1 MFFSKIAFS
10 SLLLTMLLNES
21 FGMTPGQQRAM
32 EIVMGYKTRNKAP
45 DGNLRKAIASIAK
58 IRSTEL
64 VNENLQSYVD
74 SFNLGDKP
82 EEIAKKIT
90 EKVRVD
96 LGSSDEARKKLEE
109 ERKRK
114 EQDELKHKQEE
125 QRKLAEAKKKEEELR
140 KQRELE
146 EQKKLEEERK
156 RKEQDELK
164 RKQEEQRKLE
174 EAKKKEEELRK
185 QRELEE
191 RKKLEEERK
200 KKEAA
205 DEPVDEMLSQFEN
218 FGAYTEDPSNE
229 YYRLDAVYKCDD
241 MLGQVNRE
249 FEDVQEKHKENPA
262 DQAKFEE
269 LTKKVENYR
278 KFVAEKKVYLEANEL
293 VDKLLKELEKGI
305 YCDGDISRLSGVK
318 ECNSRLEILDFQ
330 FVEVIEHNKEVPAD
344 EAKIKEVTEKVELAK
359 KSITKRIAE
368 LLIHELPDG
377 IDAFI
382 KSNLYSSYQIM
393 FFSHS
398 ECKTKLQVLIEK
410 IDNVNKDLQII
421 EEAFKDDGSKK
432 LTIVD
437 IKTKVDNFIKAVNE
451 CKQSLEQR
459 IRVWEATAPVLA
471 MLRKLDVRGEY
482 SYTDGSDLK
491 TIAECEEKRK
501 KIEEEFNTV
510 KDANVKNP
518 ADENEFKKLEKIVA
532 DAQEKIN
539 SKLEILR
546 VKEPIDNMLSN
557 LKDAGGKYELLAIYS
572 LYTAEELDE
581 MSRQI
586 AQEIANLKDNAEKY
600 KAELE
605 EKNPGVDLDS
615 TIWKSIGG
623 QLNSLEDAAKEM
635 LTIISFRKDDLKELG
650 RDGILKDKLSYYERY
665 NADSIMSLKTEEEC
679 DALLKEVEAEF
690 KLAQG
695 DRHLND
701 EAFGQLEKKIDKF
714 GKTIENQKKQIR
726 ENNLPEIDEDKL
738 KKARKARNK
747 KRRAELRINIGS
759 RFVRHRQDEVKLFS
773 ESMTAVD
780 YNKFLKEDT
789 LKKVEADDFY
799 VKDSDYS
806 EENAINAVLAK
817 TGDNIG
823 FAEYSKLSNE
833 KLDSLSKALL
843 KHYNEKKHEL
853 TSEQIS
859 NLFGAVEFVRLYSR
873 YKGMCPNVYFLEVD
887 AQNDFSY
894 LMLSTLLDEVSGA
907 DLDDEKV
914 LEEIIG
920 RMESVASGIFKSVFK
935 QHVHGIP
942 NDSVGNMYSYVRFGS
957 GVVSKEKLIEAE
969 AIGDLNNDSNAG
981 IRDRIVDMCL
991 NTMSLGMV
999 TQPANIIKEA
1009 ITDKFGSD
1017 YAGKLSEKQNAFMQ
1031 MLDKYKKVVNRVEQK
1046 IADTYIDQKDAK
1058 YIRVLRPEEKYK
1070 DAFDLH
1076 EKYVSNYLEPYST
1089 VVAAIWGYS
1098 FAKAAVDAEPLDI
1111 LKSNLVDYS
1120 DKSSINSVYKKVA
1133 IFSHPDK
1140 YKYDEATHLFDF
1152 KYGDFDKKFLSY
1164 RKGKFDYKD
1173 DKVNGEMFS
1182 PYDRLKEVLYSVYK
1196 MQREDKGADDT
1207 RAQMNEAIKKSKIF
1221 AQENSYLSFIEQY
1234 LRHTTKK

>member
-1 MFFSKIAFS
+1 
-10 SLLLTMLLNES
+10 
-21 FGMTPGQQRAM
+21 MTPGQQRAM
-32 EIVMGYKTRNKAP
+32 KIINSYKTRNRVS
-45 DGNLRKAIASIAK
+45 DDNFRTAIATVAK
-58 IRSTEL
+58 IRSIDL
-64 VNENLQSYVD
+64 ASANLQSYAD
-74 SFNLGDKP
+74 SFNLGDKL

-90 EKVRVD
+90 EKVKAD
-96 LGSSDEARKKLEE
+96 LGQSDEARKKLEE
-109 ERKRK
+109 K
-114 EQDELKHKQEE
+114 
-125 QRKLAEAKKKEEELR
+125 
-140 KQRELE
+140 
-146 EQKKLEEERK
+146 RK

-174 EAKKKEEELRK
+174 EAKKKEEGLRK
-185 QRELEE
+185 QKELEEE

-200 KKEAA
+200 RKEKA
-205 DEPVDEMLSQFEN
+205 DEPVDNMLFLFEN
-218 FGAYTEDPSNE
+218 YGAYTEEPYDE

-249 FEDVQEKHKENPA
+249 FEDVHEKHKENPA

-305 YCDGDISRLSGVK
+305 YRDGDISRLSGVK
-318 ECNSRLEILDFQ
+318 ECNSLLEILDSQ

-432 LTIVD
+432 LAIVD

-459 IRVWEATAPVLA
+459 IRVWDATAPVLA

-518 ADENEFKKLEKIVA
+518 ADESEFKKLEKIVA

-546 VKEPIDNMLSN
+546 VKEPIDNMYSN

-581 MSRQI
+581 MSQQI

-605 EKNPGVDLDS
+605 KKNPGVDLES

-635 LTIISFRKDDLKELG
+635 LTIISFIKYDLKELG
-650 RDGILKDKLSYYERY
+650 RDGILMDKLSYYERY
-665 NADSIMSLKTEEEC
+665 NADSIMLLKTEEEC

-690 KLAQG
+690 KLAQVN
-695 DRHLND
+695 RHLND

-726 ENNLPEIDEDKL
+726 ENNLPEIDEGKL

-747 KRRAELRINIGS
+747 KRRAELRINIVS

-773 ESMTAVD
+773 DSMTAVD
-780 YNKFLKEDT
+780 YNKFLKEDS

-806 EENAINAVLAK
+806 EENAINAILAK
-817 TGDNIG
+817 IGDVG
-823 FAEYSKLSNE
+823 FAEYSKLSTGNLE
-833 KLDSLSKALL
+833 TLSKALL
-843 KHYNEKKHEL
+843 KHYNDKKHEL

-859 NLFGAVEFVRLYSR
+859 NLFGAVEFVRLNSR

-920 RMESVASGIFKSVFK
+920 RMESVASGIFKSVFA

-957 GVVSKEKLIEAE
+957 GVVSKEKLIGAE
-969 AIGDLNNDSNAG
+969 GINDLNAENNTNV
-981 IRDRIVDMCL
+981 RDRIVDACL

-999 TQPANIIKEA
+999 TQPANIIKES
-1009 ITDKFGSD
+1009 IVNKFGSD
-1017 YAGKLSEKQNAFMQ
+1017 YADKLSEKQNAFMQ
-1031 MLDKYKKVVNRVEQK
+1031 MLDKYGNLINRVEQK
-1046 IADTYIDQKDAK
+1046 IAEKYIGGKDSK
-1058 YIRVLRPEEKYK
+1058 YIRVLRPDEKYK
-1070 DAFDLH
+1070 DEFDLN
-1076 EKYVSNYLEPYST
+1076 EKYVSNYLKPYST
-1089 VVAAIWGYS
+1089 FVAAIWGYS
-1098 FAKAAVDAEPLDI
+1098 FAKAAVDAKPLDI

-1120 DKSSINSVYKKVA
+1120 DKSSINSVYKEIVR
-1133 IFSHPDK
+1133 FSHQDK
-1140 YKYDEATHLFDF
+1140 YKADEATHLFDF
-1152 KYGDFDKKFLSY
+1152 KYGDFDKEFLSY

-1173 DKVNGEMFS
+1173 NKVHGEMFS
-1182 PYDRLKEVLYSVYK
+1182 PYDRLKEVLYLVYK

-1234 LRHTTKK
+1234 LRYTTKK